1 MHDSEFAEE
10 LFDATLRCLPN
21 HKSVFREQ
29 QLLSAQSAN
38 MLFGGMK
45 TAGNGGSSLP
55 TEVMGQAGNMM
66 MASEKTQFEV

>member
-1 MHDSEFAEE
+1 
-10 LFDATLRCLPN
+10 
-21 HKSVFREQ
+21 
-29 QLLSAQSAN
+29 

-45 TAGNGGSSLP
+45 TAGSGGSSLP